1 MIMRKFSLTVLA
13 VCMFVGI
20 TSAQESCMALYP
32 KEKGSTL
39 VTKCYDANNNE
50 LGTTTYTV
58 IGAGENYFN
67 DNMQV
72 GFTMVDNNGDVLN
85 QGVLQTSCED
95 GDFFMKSVNHTS
107 LPNVTKL
114 ISSNVN
120 LMAEALDYPDTFSDA
135 FSSTFKMDGGEFTI
149 HPKKDKKDF
158 VKVRVFNR
166 SYDKNEKITTP
177 AGTFDASKITYSLEV
192 YDSESKETKTFK
204 NIEWYAPGAG
214 IVRSEAHDKDGKL
227 ENYTV
232 LASLSDTGK

>member
-1 MIMRKFSLTVLA
+1 MIMRKFSLAVLA
-13 VCMFVGI
+13 VCMFGGI
-20 TSAQESCMALYP
+20 TSAQESCMALFP

-39 VTKCYDANNNE
+39 VTKCYDADNNE

-58 IGAGENYFN
+58 IGESENQYN
-67 DNMQV
+67 ENMQV
-72 GFTMVDNNGDVLN
+72 GFTMVDNKGDVLN
-85 QGVLQTSCED
+85 QGVLQASCED
-95 GDFFMKSVNHTS
+95 GDLFMKSVNHTT

-114 ISSNVN
+114 ISSNVY
-120 LMAEALDYPDTFSDA
+120 LMADALDYPDTFSDA

-158 VKVRVFNR
+158 VKVRVYNR
-166 SYDKNEKITTP
+166 SYDKNEKVTTS
-177 AGTFDASKITYSLEV
+177 AGTFDASRISYFLDV
-192 YDSESKETKTFK
+192 YDSESKETKTYK
-204 NIEWYAPGAG
+204 NVEWYASGAG